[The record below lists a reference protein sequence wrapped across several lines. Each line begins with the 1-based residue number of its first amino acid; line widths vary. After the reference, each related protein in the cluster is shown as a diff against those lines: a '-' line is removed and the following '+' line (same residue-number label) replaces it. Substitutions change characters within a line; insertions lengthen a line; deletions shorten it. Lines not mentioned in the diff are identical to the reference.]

1 VHPIERT
8 GWGRGAI
15 RRPFPAPVVP
25 LIILLFLA
33 VATLASQPAGFPLF
47 PLFPLFPIL
56 VVALFL
62 VGRGFGRLGNRRA
75 GRPAA
80 SAGAV
85 DDLPALPSGGIAKER
100 ELLLALERHGEITA
114 VGAALETSLGVAAA
128 EEMLSELANDG
139 HIRVVAREG
148 TLAYALWD

>member
-1 VHPIERT
+1 MHPIDRT
-8 GWGRGAI
+8 AWGRGAL
-15 RRPFPAPVVP
+15 RRPFPAPLAP

-33 VATLASQPAGFPLF
+33 TATLASQPAV
-47 PLFPLFPIL
+47 FPLFPIL

-62 VGRGFGRLGNRRA
+62 VGRRFEQLGDRHA
-75 GRPAA
+75 DRPAA

-114 VGAALETSLGVAAA
+114 ARAALETSLGVAAA
-128 EEMLSELANDG
+128 EEMLSDLANDG
-139 HIRVVAREG
+139 HVRVLAREG